1 MERPKDYIWNFLG
14 STGSQVL
21 YFVFNLILARFLTP
35 YDFGTIGV
43 LAVLLSIADTVID
56 SGLGGSLIKEKKIT
70 KTDCST
76 IFIFNLI
83 ISILLYTVVYYSANS
98 IELYFDIVGLNNV
111 VKILCLIFIINA
123 FRIVPYS
130 LLIRELKFKNIAVI
144 NFISVFLAGAGAVIA
159 AIFDAGV
166 YSLVLYSLLRSIV
179 NVGATIIVS
188 KYRLSFEF
196 KFDSLKK
203 LYKFGVFTTCSNII
217 DTIYENIITLMF
229 GKFLGISASGY
240 LTQAKKLEETASKSI
255 ASTLNSVSFPI
266 LVRKIDN
273 KALFANEATS
283 IFSTTILI
291 LFPILF
297 TISIYSDDIIV
308 LLYGDKWKESAQY
321 LSILMF
327 AGAFMTM
334 ETLTRN
340 FIKSL
345 GEVRRLFIITC
356 VKRICGILLIF
367 MFLFI
372 SPLIII
378 YAYVLGAGIGYL
390 FNLIVYCKIMH
401 TSIINEVI
409 NHFKLV
415 FPSIIYFFV
424 SKILFETYDIPF
436 ILMIIISLMILT
448 IYYFAICKLFNL
460 QIVSTIIYNKYKF
473 KL

>member
-1 MERPKDYIWNFLG
+1 M
-14 STGSQVL
+14 
-21 YFVFNLILARFLTP
+21 
-35 YDFGTIGV
+35 
-43 LAVLLSIADTVID
+43 
-56 SGLGGSLIKEKKIT
+56 GGSLIKEKNIT

-76 IFIFNLI
+76 IFVFNLV
-83 ISILLYTVVYYSANS
+83 ISSLLYISVYYSANL
-98 IELYFDIVGLNNV
+98 IESYFDIDGLNNV

-144 NFISVFLAGAGAVIA
+144 NFISVFLAGSGAVIA
-159 AIFDAGV
+159 AIFNAGV
-166 YSLVLYSLLRSIV
+166 YSLVLYSLLRSII

-188 KYRLSFEF
+188 KYRLSIEF
-196 KFDSLKK
+196 RFDSLKK
-203 LYKFGVFTTCSNII
+203 LYKFGVFTTFSNII

-273 KALFANEATS
+273 KVLFAKEATS

-308 LLYGDKWKESAQY
+308 FLYGNKWKEAAQY

-345 GEVRRLFIITC
+345 GAVNRLFVITC
-356 VKRICGILLIF
+356 VKRLCGIILIF
-367 MFLFI
+367 VFLFI

-378 YAYVLGAGIGYL
+378 YAYVLGAGLGYI
-390 FNLIVYCKIMH
+390 FNLIVYCKVIH
-401 TSIINEVI
+401 TSIIKELI

-415 FPSIIYFFV
+415 FPSIVYFIV
-424 SKILFETYDIPF
+424 SKILFEIYDIPF
-436 ILMIIISLMILT
+436 ILMMTISILT
-448 IYYFAICKLFNL
+448 LVIYYIGICKLFKL
-460 QIVSTIIYNKYKF
+460 QIPKVLNF
-473 KL
+473 F